1 MTDSI
6 DIINNDHTRPRLA
19 NYVPLTPISFL
30 QRAARVH
37 GHRVAT
43 IFNGVSRTWQ
53 ETYDRCC
60 AFANACLDRGLMRG
74 EVVSVLAFNT
84 PQMVEMQFSVAMAGG
99 VLNTIN
105 TRLDAETVGGIL
117 QHAEPRLIVVDL
129 DLIPVLVN
137 GLSHCEH
144 RPQEIIVIDSELTA
158 EHSKIQFDCLN
169 SNYEVFINSATGQN
183 QWTLPSDEWETYGLN
198 YTSGTGGRPKGV
210 LIHHRGAYLM
220 AMGTIP
226 AWNVPK
232 HPIYLYTVPMFHCNG
247 WGHAWMLALVAGTI
261 ICTKKISAKLIF
273 DAIADMGVTHF
284 GGAPIILGLLI
295 NASLDDR
302 RDFKQTVQVMTAGA
316 PPPPA
321 VLEKTE
327 QLGMTVT
334 QVYGLTETFGHIM
347 LCDWNNAWDSLDFEE
362 KAKIKARQ
370 GVQFTH
376 TQEVDVLDLKSFEPV
391 IRDGYAQGEI
401 VVKSN
406 TIMKGYHKDKLA
418 TDDVF
423 SNGYFRT
430 GDIAVVHANGY
441 IEVKDRLK
449 DVIISGGENISS
461 VEVENVLYRLPQV
474 AFAAVVAKSDEK
486 WGEVPVAFLEL
497 KPNTQLTGDEVI
509 NFCRSHLAGFKSPK
523 SVYFETIP
531 KTATGKLQKF
541 MLRNRLRAQK

>member
-1 MTDSI
+1 M
-6 DIINNDHTRPRLA
+6 
-19 NYVPLTPISFL
+19 
-30 QRAARVH
+30 
-37 GHRVAT
+37 
-43 IFNGVSRTWQ
+43 
-53 ETYDRCC
+53 
-60 AFANACLDRGLMRG
+60 
-74 EVVSVLAFNT
+74 
-84 PQMVEMQFSVAMAGG
+84 
-99 VLNTIN
+99 
-105 TRLDAETVGGIL
+105 
-117 QHAEPRLIVVDL
+117 
-129 DLIPVLVN
+129 
-137 GLSHCEH
+137 
-144 RPQEIIVIDSELTA
+144 
-158 EHSKIQFDCLN
+158 
-169 SNYEVFINSATGQN
+169 
-183 QWTLPSDEWETYGLN
+183 
-198 YTSGTGGRPKGV
+198 
-210 LIHHRGAYLM
+210 
-220 AMGTIP
+220 
-226 AWNVPK
+226 
-232 HPIYLYTVPMFHCNG
+232 
-247 WGHAWMLALVAGTI
+247 
-261 ICTKKISAKLIF
+261 
-273 DAIADMGVTHF
+273 
-284 GGAPIILGLLI
+284 
-295 NASLDDR
+295 
-302 RDFKQTVQVMTAGA
+302 
-316 PPPPA
+316 
-321 VLEKTE
+321 
-327 QLGMTVT
+327 
-334 QVYGLTETFGHIM
+334 
-347 LCDWNNAWDSLDFEE
+347 
-362 KAKIKARQ
+362 
-370 GVQFTH
+370 QFTH